1 MKFVKQITFL
11 ALGLCMALSLHA
23 QPKREFR
30 ASWLTT
36 VWAIDW
42 PNPHSKPD
50 AAGQL
55 KQQEYMLSLI
65 KLHEKANLN
74 AIFFQVRGFCDAM
87 YNSKYEPWSQY
98 LTGTRGGEPT
108 YDPLQLV
115 IDSAHARG
123 IEVHVWL
130 NPYRY
135 ASSDATYGKNH
146 EKDYY
151 NTHPDW
157 LVKCGDITI
166 LNPSL
171 PEVRQQICNV
181 VGDILEKYDIDG
193 VIFDDYFHQSGYQNS
208 YDDAQYNAY
217 LAEVGTDAMSRAD
230 WRRAQNNLM
239 VRMVND
245 TIKAVK
251 PWVKFGI
258 GPAGVAGKANTSA
271 PVYGVEPCPT
281 PASDWQYNQIYAD
294 PLAWYNEHTID
305 YMAPQIY
312 WTIDS
317 WSNYDVI
324 CKWWSD
330 MANHFGRHMYVSH
343 SLSAMVSDNVTLGS
357 GQFHPDEIA
366 AQTELNRLYDR
377 MDAPG
382 SCWYGFSTGM
392 TTRNFFDYIAANVNM
407 RPAVVPQM
415 SWYTTSECVYVNAI
429 RLEGNILKWDAPA
442 ENLRYA
448 IYQIPTA
455 MVGQPGA
462 AYSSQHLLG
471 TSYSTEFNVN
481 NKFAL
486 DATIPTTYAV
496 AVLDRFGNE
505 YPART
510 MDNTTWGKSP
520 KAEILFPANNATA
533 IIPCNVSWK
542 AVEGADS
549 YFFQLSKS
557 PDFATLDYE
566 YEVSDTTFYLGKVY
580 WMNNDGTFYWR
591 VRTRSINKEDSYSD
605 IHTFDGSYFRMQ
617 SPAVGDTC
625 DFESP
630 TFVCD
635 SVTYPSVEYTFEVA
649 TSLTFD
655 EDALVHV
662 GTSTSHRYTMPGTLM
677 ASRDYY
683 VRATATFN
691 GMQVQ
696 TTGVKFRTKAQFVPV
711 PVIIWPT
718 NGMNIAGEDVM
729 IVWRQ
734 QASSG
739 FQVEISGKTNFPPR
753 STTKIRLDDPEATS
767 TTTKLKAGKWYI
779 RMQAVAEGGYTE
791 SSEMLE
797 INMGVAGG
805 VNGLDGPTAVE
816 DVTISSSPTKIVENG
831 QVYILRNGKRY
842 NLLGNVID

>member
-1 MKFVKQITFL
+1 MNCFKQISIL
-11 ALGLCMALSLHA
+11 ALGLCMALTLHA

-181 VGDILEKYDIDG
+181 VGDILGKYDVDG

-217 LAEVGTDAMSRAD
+217 KAEAGDEAMSRAD
-230 WRRAQNNLM
+230 WRRAQNNQM

-281 PASDWQYNQIYAD
+281 PSSDWQYNQIYAD

-312 WTIDS
+312 WTISS
-317 WSNYDVI
+317 WANYDVI

-366 AQTELNRLYDR
+366 AQIELNRVYDR

-392 TTRNFFDYIAANVNM
+392 TTRNFFDYIASNVNM

-415 SWYTTSECVYVNAI
+415 SWYSTDECVYVNNI
-429 RLEGNILKWDAPA
+429 RLDGNILKWDAPKS
-442 ENLRYA
+442 NLRYA

-471 TSYSTEFNVN
+471 TSYTTEFNVD

-520 KAEILFPANNATA
+520 IAQIVYPANNTAT
-533 IIPCNVSWK
+533 IMPCNVSWK
-542 AVEGADS
+542 AVDGADS

-566 YEVSDTTFYLGKVY
+566 YEVADTFFYLGKIY
-580 WMNNDGTFYWR
+580 WLTQDGTYYWR
-591 VRTRSINKEDSYSD
+591 VRTRSINKEDSYTD
-605 IHTFDGSYFRMQ
+605 IHAFDGSYFRMQ
-617 SPAVGDTC
+617 SPAEGDTC
-625 DFESP
+625 DFVSP

-635 SVTYPSVEYTFEVA
+635 SIAYHTVEYTFEIA
-649 TSLTFD
+649 SNTKFD
-655 EDALVHV
+655 ANSIVHV
-662 GTSTSHRYTMPGTLM
+662 GVSSKPRYTMPIDLL

-683 VRATATFN
+683 VRVTASFN
-691 GMQVQ
+691 GMQVMCKE
-696 TTGVKFRTKAQFVPV
+696 VKFRTKPQFVPI
-711 PVIIWPT
+711 PVITSPA
-718 NGMNIAGEDVM
+718 NGTHFAGNDVT
-729 IVWRQ
+729 VTWKE

-739 FQVEISGKTNFPPR
+739 FQVEFSQKSNFPPR
-753 STTKIRLDDPEATS
+753 STTKVHVEDPTVF
-767 TTTKLKAGKWYI
+767 TCTKTGLKTGAWYI
-779 RMQAVAEGGYTE
+779 RVSAIAEGGLTE
-791 SSEMLE
+791 PSAVVTVY
-797 INMGVAGG
+797 MGSTTDLG
-805 VNGLDGPTAVE
+805 
-816 DVTISSSPTKIVENG
+816 DVSVDTNPIKVLENG
-831 QVYILRNGKRY
+831 QVYILRNGVRY
-842 NLLGNVID
+842 NLLGRTAQ

>member
-1 MKFVKQITFL
+1 MRIVKKIWFL
-11 ALGLCMALSLHA
+11 ALGLCMVLSLHA

-74 AIFFQVRGFCDAM
+74 AIFFQVRGFADAM
-87 YNSKYEPWSQY
+87 YKSKYEPWSQY

-135 ASSDATYGKNH
+135 ASSDATYGKDH
-146 EKDYY
+146 PLDYY

-181 VGDILEKYDIDG
+181 VGDILENYDVDG

-217 LAEVGTDAMSRAD
+217 KAEVGDDAMSRAD

-294 PLAWYNEHTID
+294 PLAWYNEKTID

-330 MANHFGRHMYVSH
+330 MACHFGRHMYVSH
-343 SLSAMVSDNVTLGS
+343 SLSAMVSDNVSLGS
-357 GQFHPDEIA
+357 GQFHADEIG
-366 AQTELNRLYDR
+366 AQTELNRVYDR

-392 TTRNFFDYIAANVNM
+392 TTRNFFDYIASNVNM

-415 SWYTTSECVYVNAI
+415 SWYSTNECVYVNNI
-429 RLEGNILKWDAPA
+429 RLDGNILKWDAPKS
-442 ENLRYA
+442 NLRYA

-462 AYSSQHLLG
+462 AYYSQYLLG
-471 TSYSTEFNVN
+471 TSYTTEFNVN

-549 YFFQLSKS
+549 YFVQLSKS
-557 PDFATLDYE
+557 PDFAMLDYE

-580 WMNNDGTFYWR
+580 WMNTDGVYYWR
-591 VRTRSINKEDSYSD
+591 VRTRSINKEDSYTD

-617 SPAVGDTC
+617 SPAAGDTC

-630 TFVCD
+630 IFVCD
-635 SVTYPSVEYTFEVA
+635 SVSYPTVEYTFEVA

-655 EDALVHV
+655 ESSLVHV
-662 GTSTSHRYTMPGTLM
+662 GTSTSHRYTMPAALM

-691 GMQVQ
+691 GMQVM

-711 PVIIWPT
+711 PEILSPT
-718 NGMNIAGEDVM
+718 NGAHIPGDQLTVTWKE
-729 IVWRQ
+729 

-739 FQVEISGKTNFPPR
+739 FQVEFSQKSNFPPR
-753 STTKIRLDDPEATS
+753 STTRVRVEDPAVFSCTQGGLEE
-767 TTTKLKAGKWYI
+767 GEWYI
-779 RMQAVAEGGYTE
+779 RVLAAAENGYTE
-791 SSEMLE
+791 PSQVVTVYMGSTADVDNLSLE
-797 INMGVAGG
+797 I
-805 VNGLDGPTAVE
+805 
-816 DVTISSSPTKIVENG
+816 SPVKIVENG
-831 QVYILRNGKRY
+831 RVLILRNGKRY
-842 NLLGNVID
+842 NLLGSTIQ

>member
-1 MKFVKQITFL
+1 MKFVKPISLL
-11 ALGLCMALSLHA
+11 ALGLCMVLSLHA

-87 YNSKYEPWSQY
+87 YDSEYEPWSQY

-108 YDPLQLV
+108 YDPLQLL

-123 IEVHVWL
+123 MEVHAWL

-135 ASSDATYGKNH
+135 ASSDATFGKNH

-151 NTHPDW
+151 LTHPEW
-157 LVKCGDITI
+157 LVDCGGITI

-171 PEVRQQICNV
+171 PEVREQICKV
-181 VGDILEKYDIDG
+181 VADIVENYDVDG
-193 VIFDDYFHQSGYQNS
+193 IIFDDYFHQSGYKDE
-208 YDDAQYNAY
+208 YDQAQY
-217 LAEVGTDAMSRAD
+217 DATGNGMSRAD

-245 TIKAVK
+245 TIKAIK

-281 PASDWQYNQIYAD
+281 PSSDWQYNQIYAD
-294 PLAWYNEHTID
+294 PLAWYNEKTID

-317 WSNYDVI
+317 WANYDVI
-324 CKWWSD
+324 AKWWSD
-330 MANHFGRHMYVSH
+330 MACHFNRHMYVSH
-343 SLSAMVSDNVTLGS
+343 SLSEMVSDNVSTSG
-357 GQFHPDEIA
+357 GQFHADEIA
-366 AQTELNRLYDR
+366 AQIQLNRMYDR

-392 TTRNFFDYIAANVNM
+392 TTRNFFNYIAENVNN

-415 SWYTTSECVYVNAI
+415 TWLTTNECIYVSNI
-429 RLEGNILKWDAPA
+429 REEGSQLKWDAPRG
-442 ENLRYA
+442 NLRYVV
-448 IYQIPTA
+448 YQIPTEELGLHGA
-455 MVGQPGA
+455 VGT
-462 AYSSQHLLG
+462 SRNLLG
-471 TSYSTEFNVN
+471 TTYTTSFELPSEEPAVPF
-481 NKFAL
+481 
-486 DATIPTTYAV
+486 TYAV

-510 MDNTTWGKSP
+510 ADNTTWGKSP
-520 KAEILFPANNATA
+520 KAEILYPADKADA
-533 IIPCNVSWK
+533 IMPCNVSWK
-542 AVEGADS
+542 TVKEADS

-557 PDFATLDYE
+557 ADFSEIDYE
-566 YEVSDTTFYLGKVY
+566 YEVTDTTFYLGKIY
-580 WMNNDGTFYWR
+580 WLTEDGTYYWR
-591 VRTRSINKEDSYSD
+591 VRTRSINKEDSFTD
-605 IHTFDGSYFRMQ
+605 IHSFNGSYFRMQ
-617 SPAVGDTC
+617 SPAEGDTC
-625 DFESP
+625 DFVTP

-635 SVTYPSVEYTFEVA
+635 KVNYADVKYTFELSTTA
-649 TSLTFD
+649 KFD
-655 EDALVHV
+655 EASMVHV
-662 GTSTSHRYTMPGTLM
+662 GTSSTNSYKLPFDLL

-683 VRATATFN
+683 VRATAQFN
-691 GMQVQ
+691 GMEVM
-696 TTGVKFRTKAQFVPV
+696 TVNTKFRTMPQYVPV
-711 PVIIWPT
+711 PVITWPT
-718 NGMNIAGEDVM
+718 NGLDIAGEDLK
-729 IVWRQ
+729 IVWKQ

-739 FQVEISGKTNFPPR
+739 FQVEISGKTTFPPR
-753 STTKIRLDDPEATS
+753 STTKIRIDETDLFS
-767 TTTKLKAGKWYI
+767 TTTTLEPGKWYI
-779 RMQAVAEGGYTE
+779 RVKAAAEGGYTE
-791 SSEMLE
+791 PSDVVE
-797 INMGVAGG
+797 INMGVEGG
-805 VNGLDGPTAVE
+805 VSGIEDGSAVE
-816 DVTISSSPTKIVENG
+816 NVQTAITPIKIIENG
-831 QVYILRNGKRY
+831 QVYILRNGVRY
-842 NLLGNVID
+842 NILGRTAQ

>member
-1 MKFVKQITFL
+1 MKFVKPISLL
-11 ALGLCMALSLHA
+11 ALGLCMVLSLHA

-87 YNSKYEPWSQY
+87 YDSEYEPWSQY

-108 YDPLQLV
+108 YDPLQLL

-123 IEVHVWL
+123 MEVHAWL

-135 ASSDATYGKNH
+135 ASSDATFGKNH

-151 NTHPDW
+151 LTHPEW
-157 LVKCGDITI
+157 LVDCGGITI

-171 PEVRQQICNV
+171 PEVREQICKV
-181 VGDILEKYDIDG
+181 VADIVENYDVDG
-193 VIFDDYFHQSGYQNS
+193 IIFDDYFHQSGYKDE
-208 YDDAQYNAY
+208 YDQAQY
-217 LAEVGTDAMSRAD
+217 DATGNGMSRAD

-245 TIKAVK
+245 TIKAIK

-281 PASDWQYNQIYAD
+281 PSSDWQYNQIYAD
-294 PLAWYNEHTID
+294 PLAWYNEKTID

-317 WSNYDVI
+317 WANYDVI
-324 CKWWSD
+324 AKWWSD
-330 MANHFGRHMYVSH
+330 MACHFNRHMYVSH
-343 SLSAMVSDNVTLGS
+343 SLSEMVSDNVSTSG
-357 GQFHPDEIA
+357 GQFHADEIA
-366 AQTELNRLYDR
+366 AQIQLNRMYDR

-392 TTRNFFDYIAANVNM
+392 TTRNFFNYIAENVNN

-415 SWYTTSECVYVNAI
+415 TWLATNECMYVSNI
-429 RLEGNILKWDAPA
+429 REEGNQLKWDAPRG
-442 ENLRYA
+442 NLRYVV
-448 IYQIPTA
+448 YRIPTEELGLHGA
-455 MVGQPGA
+455 VGT
-462 AYSSQHLLG
+462 SRNLLG
-471 TSYSTEFNVN
+471 TTYTTSFELPSEEPAVPF
-481 NKFAL
+481 
-486 DATIPTTYAV
+486 TYAV

-510 MDNTTWGKSP
+510 ADNTTWGKSP
-520 KAEILFPANNATA
+520 KAEILYPADKADA
-533 IIPCNVSWK
+533 IMPCNVSWK
-542 AVEGADS
+542 TVKEADS

-557 PDFATLDYE
+557 ADFSEIDYE
-566 YEVSDTTFYLGKVY
+566 YEVTDTTFYLGKIY
-580 WMNNDGTFYWR
+580 WLTEDGTYYWR
-591 VRTRSINKEDSYSD
+591 VRTRSINKEDSFTD
-605 IHTFDGSYFRMQ
+605 IHSFNGSYFRMQ
-617 SPAVGDTC
+617 SPAEGDTC
-625 DFESP
+625 DFVTP

-635 SVTYPSVEYTFEVA
+635 KVNYADVKYTFELSTTA
-649 TSLTFD
+649 KFD
-655 EDALVHV
+655 EASMVHV
-662 GTSTSHRYTMPGTLM
+662 GTSSTNSYKLPFDLL

-683 VRATATFN
+683 VRATAQFN
-691 GMQVQ
+691 GMEVM
-696 TTGVKFRTKAQFVPV
+696 TVNTKFRTKAQYVPV
-711 PVIIWPT
+711 PVITWPT
-718 NGMNIAGEDVM
+718 NGLDIAGEDLK
-729 IVWRQ
+729 IVWKQ

-739 FQVEISGKTNFPPR
+739 FQVEISGKTTFPPR
-753 STTKIRLDDPEATS
+753 STTKIRIDETDVFS
-767 TTTKLKAGKWYI
+767 TTTTLEPGKWYI
-779 RMQAVAEGGYTE
+779 RVAAVAEGGYTE
-791 SSEMLE
+791 PSEVVE
-797 INMGVAGG
+797 INMGVEGG
-805 VNGLDGPTAVE
+805 VSGIEDGSAVE
-816 DVTISSSPTKIVENG
+816 NVQTAITPIKIIENG
-831 QVYILRNGKRY
+831 QVYILRNGVRY
-842 NLLGNVID
+842 NILGRTAQ

>member
-1 MKFVKQITFL
+1 MKVVKQISLL
-11 ALGLCMALSLHA
+11 ALGLCMALTLHA

-123 IEVHVWL
+123 MEVHAWL

-135 ASSDATYGKNH
+135 ASSDATFGKDH

-151 NTHPDW
+151 LTHPDW
-157 LVKCGDITI
+157 LVNCGGITI

-171 PEVRQQICNV
+171 PEVREQICKV
-181 VGDILEKYDIDG
+181 VADIVENYDVDG
-193 VIFDDYFHQSGYQNS
+193 IIFDDYFHQSGYQDS
-208 YDDAQYNAY
+208 YDQEQYDATAN
-217 LAEVGTDAMSRAD
+217 GMSRAD

-245 TIKAVK
+245 TIKAIK

-281 PASDWQYNQIYAD
+281 PSSDWQYNQIYAD
-294 PLAWYNEHTID
+294 PLAWYNEKTID

-312 WTIDS
+312 WTISS
-317 WSNYDVI
+317 WANYDVI

-366 AQTELNRLYDR
+366 AQIELNRVYDR

-392 TTRNFFDYIAANVNM
+392 TTRNFFDYIASNVNM

-415 SWYTTSECVYVNAI
+415 SWYSTDECVYVNNI
-429 RLEGNILKWDAPA
+429 RLDGNILKWDAPKS
-442 ENLRYA
+442 NLRYA

-471 TSYSTEFNVN
+471 TSYTTEFNVD

-520 KAEILFPANNATA
+520 IAQIVYPANNTAT
-533 IIPCNVSWK
+533 IMPCNVSWK
-542 AVEGADS
+542 AVDGADS

-566 YEVSDTTFYLGKVY
+566 YEVADTFFYLGKIY
-580 WMNNDGTFYWR
+580 WLTQDGTYYWR
-591 VRTRSINKEDSYSD
+591 VRTRSINKEDSFTD
-605 IHTFDGSYFRMQ
+605 IHAFDGSYFRMQ
-617 SPAVGDTC
+617 SPAEGDTC
-625 DFESP
+625 DFHSP

-635 SVTYPSVEYTFEVA
+635 SIAYHTVEYTFEIA
-649 TSLTFD
+649 SNTKFD
-655 EDALVHV
+655 ANSIVHV
-662 GTSTSHRYTMPGTLM
+662 GVSSTPRYTMPIDLL

-683 VRATATFN
+683 VRVTASFN
-691 GMQVQ
+691 GMQVMCKE
-696 TTGVKFRTKAQFVPV
+696 VKFRTKPQFVPI
-711 PVIIWPT
+711 PVITSPA
-718 NGMNIAGEDVM
+718 NGTHFAGNDVT
-729 IVWRQ
+729 VTWKE

-739 FQVEISGKTNFPPR
+739 FQVEFSQKSNFPPR
-753 STTKIRLDDPEATS
+753 STTKVHVEDPTVF
-767 TTTKLKAGKWYI
+767 TCTKTGLKTGAWYI
-779 RMQAVAEGGYTE
+779 RVSAIAEGGLTE
-791 SSEMLE
+791 PSAMVTVY
-797 INMGVAGG
+797 MGSTTDLGNVS
-805 VNGLDGPTAVE
+805 VDTTPIKVL
-816 DVTISSSPTKIVENG
+816 ENG
-831 QVYILRNGKRY
+831 QVIIQRNGKRY
-842 NLLGNVID
+842 NLLGNAIE

>member
-1 MKFVKQITFL
+1 MKLVNKISLL
-11 ALGLCMALSLHA
+11 ALGLCMAFTLHA

-42 PNPHSKPD
+42 PNPHSQAD

-55 KQQEYMLSLI
+55 KQQNHMISLL

-74 AIFFQVRGFCDAM
+74 AVFFQVRGFCDAM
-87 YNSKYEPWSQY
+87 YKSQYEPWSQY

-123 IEVHVWL
+123 MEVHAWL

-146 EKDYY
+146 PKDYY
-151 NTHPDW
+151 NTHPEW

-171 PEVRQQICNV
+171 PEVREQICKV
-181 VGDILEKYDIDG
+181 VVDIVKNYDVDG
-193 VIFDDYFHQSGYQNS
+193 IIFDDYFHQSGYQNS

-217 LAEVGTDAMSRAD
+217 KDTAANAMSRAD

-239 VRMVND
+239 VRMVNEA
-245 TIKAVK
+245 IKATK

-281 PASDWQYNQIYAD
+281 PSSDWQYNQIYAD
-294 PLAWYNEHTID
+294 PLAWYNEKTID

-312 WTIDS
+312 WTISS
-317 WSNYDVI
+317 WANYDVI

-330 MANHFGRHMYVSH
+330 MACHFNRHMYVSH
-343 SLSAMVSDNVTLGS
+343 SLSAMVSDNVTLSS
-357 GQFHPDEIA
+357 GQFHKDEIG
-366 AQTELNRLYDR
+366 AQIELNRLYDR

-392 TTRNFFDYIAANVNM
+392 STKDYFNYMESDVNTNA
-407 RPAVVPQM
+407 AVVPQM
-415 SWYTTSECVYVNAI
+415 SWLSTNECLYVNNI
-429 RLEGNILKWDAPA
+429 TKSGNKLTWKAPKS
-442 ENLRYA
+442 NLRYA
-448 IYQIPTA
+448 VYQIPTSEI
-455 MVGQPGA
+455 GKPGV
-462 AYSSQHLLG
+462 AYSSQYLLG
-471 TSYSTEFNVN
+471 TTYTNEFNVA

-486 DATIPTTYAV
+486 DASIPSVYAV
-496 AVLDRFGNE
+496 AVLDRYGNE
-505 YPART
+505 HPART

-520 KAEILFPANNATA
+520 VAEITYPLNNTPALM
-533 IIPCNVSWK
+533 PCNVTWN
-542 AVEGADS
+542 AVPGADS

-557 PDFATLDYE
+557 ADFSEIDYE
-566 YEVSDTTFYLGKVY
+566 YEVSEPTFYLGKIY
-580 WMNNDGTFYWR
+580 WLKSDGTYYWR
-591 VRTRSINKEDSYSD
+591 IRTRSINKEDSFTD
-605 IHTFDGSYFRMQ
+605 IHSFEGSYFRMQ
-617 SPAVGDTC
+617 SPAEGDTC
-625 DFESP
+625 ELTP

-635 SVTYPSVEYTFEVA
+635 SVLYANVEYTFEVA
-649 TSLTFD
+649 NKNTFAEENIVYRGISNSCCHTMTDSLI
-655 EDALVHV
+655 
-662 GTSTSHRYTMPGTLM
+662 

-683 VRATATFN
+683 VR
-691 GMQVQ
+691 VQ
-696 TTGVKFRTKAQFVPV
+696 ARFDAAVVTSTTVKFRSAPLEVPI
-711 PVIIWPT
+711 PVIITPA
-718 NGMNIAGEDVM
+718 NEEKIAGSD
-729 IVWRQ
+729 IVVTWKP

-739 FQVEISGKTNFPPR
+739 FQVEMSEKEDFPGGR
-753 STTKIRLDDPEATS
+753 WVKKYRLDDPNTYTYTIKNVS
-767 TTTKLKAGKWYI
+767 AGTWYI
-779 RMQAVAEGGYTE
+779 QVRAAAEGGYTE
-791 SSEMLE
+791 PSNVVKVYVGE
-797 INMGVAGG
+797 
-805 VNGLDGPTAVE
+805 DTAV
-816 DVTISSSPTKIVENG
+816 DNIQNPSTPIKVVENG

-842 NLLGNVID
+842 NLLGNHVQ

>member
-1 MKFVKQITFL
+1 MKFVKQISLL
-11 ALGLCMALSLHA
+11 ALGLCLALTLHA

-42 PNPHSKPD
+42 PNPHSSPD

-123 IEVHVWL
+123 MEVHAWL

-135 ASSDATYGKNH
+135 ASSDATFGKDH

-151 NTHPDW
+151 LTHPDW
-157 LVKCGDITI
+157 LVNCGGITI

-171 PEVRQQICNV
+171 PEVREQICKV
-181 VGDILEKYDIDG
+181 VADIVENYDVDG
-193 VIFDDYFHQSGYQNS
+193 IIFDDYFHQSGYQDS
-208 YDDAQYNAY
+208 YDQEQYDATAN
-217 LAEVGTDAMSRAD
+217 GMSRAD

-245 TIKAVK
+245 TIKAIK

-281 PASDWQYNQIYAD
+281 PSSDWQYNQIYAD
-294 PLAWYNEHTID
+294 PLAWYNEKTID

-317 WSNYDVI
+317 WANYDVI

-330 MANHFGRHMYVSH
+330 MACHFNRHMYVSH
-343 SLSAMVSDNVTLGS
+343 TLSSMVSDNQITS
-357 GQFHPDEIA
+357 GKHGKQEIGDQIA
-366 AQTELNRLYDR
+366 LNRLYDR

-382 SCWYGFSTGM
+382 SCWYSFSTGM
-392 TTRNFFDYIAANVNM
+392 TTKDFFNYIGEDVNA
-407 RPAVVPQM
+407 RPAVIPQM
-415 SWYTTSECVYVNAI
+415 TWMATNDCYYVSNI
-429 RLEGNILKWDAPA
+429 RVEGNLLKWEAPK
-442 ENLRYA
+442 ENLRFVV
-448 IYQIPTA
+448 YQIPTSE
-455 MVGQPGA
+455 VGQHGA
-462 AYSSQHLLG
+462 VATSRNVLG
-471 TSYSTEFNVN
+471 TTYTNSFSLN
-481 NKFAL
+481 NKFVS
-486 DATIPTTYAV
+486 DGTMPTTYAV

-505 YPART
+505 HPART
-510 MDNTTWGKSP
+510 MDNTQWGKSP
-520 KAEILFPANNATA
+520 KAEIVYPANNAATVM
-533 IIPCNVSWK
+533 PCNVSWK

-557 PDFATLDYE
+557 ADFSTFDYE

-580 WMNNDGTFYWR
+580 WLNQDGTYYWR
-591 VRTRSINKEDSYSD
+591 VRTRSINKEDSFTD
-605 IHTFDGSYFRMQ
+605 IHAFDGSYFRMQ
-617 SPAVGDTC
+617 SPAEGDTC
-625 DFESP
+625 DFHSP

-635 SVTYPSVEYTFEVA
+635 SISFHTVEYTFEIASNTKFDANSIVHVA
-649 TSLTFD
+649 TS
-655 EDALVHV
+655 
-662 GTSTSHRYTMPGTLM
+662 STHRYTLPFDLL

-683 VRATATFN
+683 VRVIASFN
-691 GMQVQ
+691 GMQVMCKE
-696 TTGVKFRTKAQFVPV
+696 VKFRTMAQFVPV
-711 PVIIWPT
+711 PIITSPA
-718 NGMNIAGEDVM
+718 NGTHFAGNDVT
-729 IVWRQ
+729 VTWQ
-734 QASSG
+734 EQASSG
-739 FQVEISGKTNFPPR
+739 FQVDFSQKSNFPPR
-753 STTKIRLDDPEATS
+753 STTKVRVDNPTVF
-767 TTTKLKAGKWYI
+767 TCTKTGLSKGTWYI
-779 RMQAVAEGGYTE
+779 RVSAVAEGGLTE
-791 SSEMLE
+791 PSAVVTVY
-797 INMGVAGG
+797 MGSTTDLG
-805 VNGLDGPTAVE
+805 
-816 DVTISSSPTKIVENG
+816 DVSVDTNPIKVLENG
-831 QVYILRNGKRY
+831 QVYILRNGVRY
-842 NLLGNVID
+842 NLLGRTAQ

>member
-1 MKFVKQITFL
+1 MKFVKQISLL

-123 IEVHVWL
+123 MEVHAWL

-135 ASSDATYGKNH
+135 ASSDATFGKNH

-151 NTHPDW
+151 LTHPEW
-157 LVKCGDITI
+157 LVDCGGITI

-171 PEVRQQICNV
+171 PEVREQICKV
-181 VGDILEKYDIDG
+181 VADIVENYDIDG
-193 VIFDDYFHQSGYQNS
+193 IIFDDYFHQSGYKDS
-208 YDDAQYNAY
+208 YDQEQYDATGN
-217 LAEVGTDAMSRAD
+217 GMTRAD

-324 CKWWSD
+324 AKWWSD
-330 MANHFGRHMYVSH
+330 MACHFNRHMYVSH
-343 SLSAMVSDNVTLGS
+343 TLQNMVSDNQVTS
-357 GQFHPDEIA
+357 GKHGKQEIGDQIA
-366 AQTELNRLYDR
+366 LNRLYDR

-382 SCWYGFSTGM
+382 SCWYSFSTGM
-392 TTRNFFDYIAANVNM
+392 TTKDYFDYIGSEVNG

-415 SWYTTSECVYVNAI
+415 TWMATNECLYVSNI
-429 RLEGNILKWDAPA
+429 RVDGNQLVWDAPRA
-442 ENLRYA
+442 NLRYVV
-448 IYQIPTA
+448 YQIPTEEIGQHGA
-455 MVGQPGA
+455 VGT
-462 AYSSQHLLG
+462 SRNLLG
-471 TSYSTEFNVN
+471 TTYTNSFSLN
-481 NKFAL
+481 NKFVSE
-486 DATIPTTYAV
+486 ATIPTQYAV

-505 YPART
+505 HPART
-510 MDNTTWGKSP
+510 MDNTSWGKSP
-520 KAEILFPANNATA
+520 KAEIVYPANNAATVM
-533 IIPCNVSWK
+533 PCNVSWK

-557 PDFATLDYE
+557 ADFATLDYE
-566 YEVSDTTFYLGKVY
+566 YEVTAPYFYLGKIY
-580 WMNNDGTFYWR
+580 WLTQDGTYYWR
-591 VRTRSINKEDSYSD
+591 VCTRSINKEDSFTD
-605 IHTFDGSYFRMQ
+605 IHAFKGSYFRMQ
-617 SPAVGDTC
+617 SPAEGDTC
-625 DFESP
+625 DFHSP

-635 SVTYPSVEYTFEVA
+635 SISYHTVEYTFEIA
-649 TSLTFD
+649 SNTKFD
-655 EDALVHV
+655 ANSIVHV
-662 GTSTSHRYTMPGTLM
+662 GVSSTPRYTLPVDLL

-683 VRATATFN
+683 VRVTASFN
-691 GMQVQ
+691 DMEVMCKE
-696 TTGVKFRTKAQFVPV
+696 VKFRTMAQFVPV
-711 PVIIWPT
+711 PIITSPADDT
-718 NGMNIAGEDVM
+718 HFAGNDVT
-729 IVWRQ
+729 VTWKE

-739 FQVEISGKTNFPPR
+739 FQVEFSQKSNFPNR
-753 STTKIRLDDPEATS
+753 
-767 TTTKLKAGKWYI
+767 TTTKVRVDDPNVFTCTKTGLKTGTWYI
-779 RMQAVAEGGYTE
+779 RVSAVAEGGLTDP
-791 SSEMLE
+791 SEMVTVH
-797 INMGVAGG
+797 MGSTVD
-805 VNGLDGPTAVE
+805 VDNVLVETAPIKV
-816 DVTISSSPTKIVENG
+816 VENG
-831 QVYILRNGKRY
+831 HVLILRDGKRY
-842 NLLGNVID
+842 DLLGNAID

>member
-1 MKFVKQITFL
+1 MKFVKQISFL

-42 PNPHSKPD
+42 PNPHSQAS
-50 AAGQL
+50 AAGQ
-55 KQQEYMLSLI
+55 QQQQNYMISLI

-87 YNSKYEPWSQY
+87 YKSKYEPWSQY

-123 IEVHVWL
+123 IEVHAWL

-146 EKDYY
+146 PKDYY
-151 NTHPDW
+151 NTNPEW

-171 PEVRQQICNV
+171 PEVREQICKV
-181 VGDILEKYDIDG
+181 VVDIVKNYDVDG
-193 VIFDDYFHQSGYQNS
+193 IIFDDYFHQSGYLDS

-217 LAEVGTDAMSRAD
+217 KDTAANVMTRAD

-245 TIKAVK
+245 AIKATK

-281 PASDWQYNQIYAD
+281 PSSDWQYNQIYAD
-294 PLAWYNEHTID
+294 PLAWYNEKTID
-305 YMAPQIY
+305 YMSPQIY
-312 WTIDS
+312 WTINS
-317 WSNYDVI
+317 WANYDVI
-324 CKWWSD
+324 AKWWSD
-330 MANHFGRHMYVSH
+330 MACHFNRHMYVSH
-343 SLSAMVSDNVTLGS
+343 TLQNMVSDNNVTS
-357 GQFHPDEIA
+357 GKHDKQENG
-366 AQTELNRLYDR
+366 AQIELNRLYDR
-377 MDAPG
+377 QDAPG
-382 SCWYGFSTGM
+382 SCWYSFSTGM
-392 TTRNFFDYIAANVNM
+392 STKDYFNYIESDINTNA
-407 RPAVVPQM
+407 AVVPQM
-415 SWYTTSECVYVNAI
+415 SWYSTNECIYVS
-429 RLEGNILKWDAPA
+429 NITKSGDKLTWKAPKS
-442 ENLRYA
+442 NLRYVV
-448 IYQIPTA
+448 YQIPKSE
-455 MVGQPGA
+455 VGKPGVA
-462 AYSSQHLLG
+462 HSSKYLLG
-471 TSYSTEFNVN
+471 TTYTNEFNVN

-486 DATIPTTYAV
+486 DASIPSVYAV

-520 KAEILFPANNATA
+520 VANIVYPVNNSTA
-533 IIPCNVSWK
+533 LMPCNVTWN
-542 AVEGADS
+542 AVKEADS

-557 PDFATLDYE
+557 SDFSEIDYE
-566 YEVSDTTFYLGKVY
+566 YEVADTTFYLGKIY
-580 WMNNDGTFYWR
+580 WLKSDGTYYWR
-591 VRTRSINKEDSYSD
+591 VRTRSINKEDSFTK
-605 IHTFDGSYFRMQ
+605 IHTFEGSYFRMQ
-617 SPAVGDTC
+617 SPAEGDTC
-625 DFESP
+625 DFATP

-635 SVTYPSVEYTFEVA
+635 SVNYSNVLYTFELA
-649 TSLTFD
+649 SNAKFD
-655 EDALVHV
+655 EASLVHV
-662 GTSTSHRYTMPGTLM
+662 GTSSKPRYTLPFDLL

-683 VRATATFN
+683 VRATALFN
-691 GMQVQ
+691 GVTVM
-696 TTGVKFRTKAQFVPV
+696 TTEVKFRTKAQFVPI
-711 PVIIWPT
+711 PEITWPI
-718 NGMNIAGEDVM
+718 NGLDIQGKDLKIA
-729 IVWRQ
+729 WKQ

-739 FQVEISGKTNFPPR
+739 FQVELSTRTSFAPR
-753 STTKIRLDDPEATS
+753 YTTKIRIDDPTVFS
-767 TTTKLKAGKWYI
+767 TTTTLDPGKWYI

-791 SSEMLE
+791 SSNVVE
-797 INMGVAGG
+797 INMGVDGG
-805 VNGLDGPTAVE
+805 VNGLEDTSDVE
-816 DVTISSSPTKIVENG
+816 DVNVSSTPTKFVENG
-831 QVYILRNGKRY
+831 HVYILRNGKRY
-842 NLLGNVID
+842 NLLGTYAQ

>member
-1 MKFVKQITFL
+1 MKFVKPISLL
-11 ALGLCMALSLHA
+11 ALGLCMVLSLHA

-87 YNSKYEPWSQY
+87 YDSEYEPWSQY

-108 YDPLQLV
+108 YDPLQLL

-123 IEVHVWL
+123 MEVHAWL

-135 ASSDATYGKNH
+135 ASSDATFGKNH

-151 NTHPDW
+151 LTHPEW
-157 LVKCGDITI
+157 LVDCGGITI

-171 PEVRQQICNV
+171 PEVREQICKV
-181 VGDILEKYDIDG
+181 VADIVENYDVDG
-193 VIFDDYFHQSGYQNS
+193 IIFDDYFHQSGYKDE
-208 YDDAQYNAY
+208 YDQAQY
-217 LAEVGTDAMSRAD
+217 DATGNGMSRAD

-245 TIKAVK
+245 TIKAIK

-281 PASDWQYNQIYAD
+281 PSSDWQYNQIYAD
-294 PLAWYNEHTID
+294 PLAWYNEKTID

-317 WSNYDVI
+317 WANYDVI
-324 CKWWSD
+324 AKWWSD
-330 MANHFGRHMYVSH
+330 MACHFNRHMYVSH
-343 SLSAMVSDNVTLGS
+343 SLSEMVSDNVSTSG
-357 GQFHPDEIA
+357 GQFHADEIA
-366 AQTELNRLYDR
+366 AQIQLNRMYDR

-392 TTRNFFDYIAANVNM
+392 TTRNFFNYIAENVNN

-415 SWYTTSECVYVNAI
+415 TWLATNECIYVSNI
-429 RLEGNILKWDAPA
+429 REEGNLLKWDAPRG
-442 ENLRYA
+442 NLRYVV
-448 IYQIPTA
+448 YQIPTEELGLHGA
-455 MVGQPGA
+455 VGT
-462 AYSSQHLLG
+462 SRNLLG
-471 TSYSTEFNVN
+471 TTYTTSFELPSEEPAVPF
-481 NKFAL
+481 
-486 DATIPTTYAV
+486 TYAV

-510 MDNTTWGKSP
+510 ADNTTWGKSP
-520 KAEILFPANNATA
+520 KAEILYPADKADA
-533 IIPCNVSWK
+533 IMPCNVSWK
-542 AVEGADS
+542 TVKEADS

-557 PDFATLDYE
+557 ADFSEIDYE
-566 YEVSDTTFYLGKVY
+566 YEVTDTTFYLGKIY
-580 WMNNDGTFYWR
+580 WLTEDGTYYWR
-591 VRTRSINKEDSYSD
+591 VRTRSINKEDSFTD
-605 IHTFDGSYFRMQ
+605 IHSFNGSYFRMQ
-617 SPAVGDTC
+617 SPAEGDTC
-625 DFESP
+625 DFVTP

-635 SVTYPSVEYTFEVA
+635 KVNYSEVKYTFELSTTA
-649 TSLTFD
+649 KFD
-655 EDALVHV
+655 EASMVHV
-662 GTSTSHRYTMPGTLM
+662 GTSSTNSYKLPFDLL

-683 VRATATFN
+683 VRATAQFN
-691 GMQVQ
+691 GMEVM
-696 TTGVKFRTKAQFVPV
+696 TVNTKFRTMPQYVPV
-711 PVIIWPT
+711 PVITWPT
-718 NGMNIAGEDVM
+718 NGLDIAGEDLK
-729 IVWRQ
+729 IVWKQ

-739 FQVEISGKTNFPPR
+739 FQVEISGKTTFPPR
-753 STTKIRLDDPEATS
+753 STTKIRIDETDLFS
-767 TTTKLKAGKWYI
+767 TTTTLEPGKWYI
-779 RMQAVAEGGYTE
+779 RVKAAAEGGYTE
-791 SSEMLE
+791 PSDVVE
-797 INMGVAGG
+797 INMGVEGG
-805 VNGLDGPTAVE
+805 VSGIEDGSAVE
-816 DVTISSSPTKIVENG
+816 NVQTAITPIKIIENG
-831 QVYILRNGKRY
+831 QVYILRNGVRY
-842 NLLGNVID
+842 NILGRTAQ

>member
-1 MKFVKQITFL
+1 MKFVKQISFL

-42 PNPHSKPD
+42 TNPHSQAS
-50 AAGQL
+50 AAGQ
-55 KQQEYMLSLI
+55 QQQQKYMISLI

-87 YNSKYEPWSQY
+87 YKSKYEPWSQY

-123 IEVHVWL
+123 IEVHAWL

-146 EKDYY
+146 PKDYY
-151 NTHPDW
+151 NTNPEW

-171 PEVRQQICNV
+171 PEVREQICKV
-181 VGDILEKYDIDG
+181 VVDIVKNYDVDG
-193 VIFDDYFHQSGYQNS
+193 IIFDDYFHQSGYLDS

-217 LAEVGTDAMSRAD
+217 KDTAANVMTRAD

-245 TIKAVK
+245 AIKATK

-281 PASDWQYNQIYAD
+281 PSSDWQYNQIYAD
-294 PLAWYNEHTID
+294 PLAWYNEKTID
-305 YMAPQIY
+305 YMSPQIY
-312 WTIDS
+312 WTINS
-317 WSNYDVI
+317 WANYDVI
-324 CKWWSD
+324 AKWWSD
-330 MANHFGRHMYVSH
+330 MACHFNRHMYVSH
-343 SLSAMVSDNVTLGS
+343 TLQNMVSDNNVTS
-357 GQFHPDEIA
+357 GKHDKQEIG
-366 AQTELNRLYDR
+366 AQIELNRLYDR
-377 MDAPG
+377 QDAPG
-382 SCWYGFSTGM
+382 SCWYSFSTGM
-392 TTRNFFDYIAANVNM
+392 STKDYFNYIESDINTNA
-407 RPAVVPQM
+407 AVVPQM
-415 SWYTTSECVYVNAI
+415 SWYSTNECIYVS
-429 RLEGNILKWDAPA
+429 NITKSGDKLTWKAPKS
-442 ENLRYA
+442 NLRYVV
-448 IYQIPTA
+448 YQIPKSE
-455 MVGQPGA
+455 VGKPGVA
-462 AYSSQHLLG
+462 HSSKYLLG
-471 TSYSTEFNVN
+471 TTYTNEFNVN

-486 DATIPTTYAV
+486 DASIPSVYAV

-520 KAEILFPANNATA
+520 VANIVYPVNNSTA
-533 IIPCNVSWK
+533 LMPCNVTWN
-542 AVEGADS
+542 AVKEADS

-557 PDFATLDYE
+557 SDFSEIDYE
-566 YEVSDTTFYLGKVY
+566 YEVADTTFYLGKIY
-580 WMNNDGTFYWR
+580 WLKSDGTYYWR
-591 VRTRSINKEDSYSD
+591 VRTRSINKEDSFTK
-605 IHTFDGSYFRMQ
+605 IHTFEGSYFRMQ
-617 SPAVGDTC
+617 SPAEGDTC
-625 DFESP
+625 DFATP

-635 SVTYPSVEYTFEVA
+635 SVNYSNVLYTFELA
-649 TSLTFD
+649 SNAKFD
-655 EDALVHV
+655 EASLVHV
-662 GTSTSHRYTMPGTLM
+662 GTSSKPRYTLPFDLL

-683 VRATATFN
+683 VRATALFN
-691 GMQVQ
+691 GVTVM
-696 TTGVKFRTKAQFVPV
+696 TTEVKFRTKAQFVPI
-711 PVIIWPT
+711 PEITWPI
-718 NGMNIAGEDVM
+718 NGLDIQGKDLKIA
-729 IVWRQ
+729 WKQ

-739 FQVEISGKTNFPPR
+739 FQVELSTRTSFAPR
-753 STTKIRLDDPEATS
+753 YTTKIRIDDPTVFS
-767 TTTKLKAGKWYI
+767 TTTTLDPGKWYI

-791 SSEMLE
+791 SSNVVE
-797 INMGVAGG
+797 INMGVDGG
-805 VNGLDGPTAVE
+805 VNGLEDTSDVE
-816 DVTISSSPTKIVENG
+816 DVNVSSTPTKFVENG
-831 QVYILRNGKRY
+831 HVYILRNGKRY
-842 NLLGNVID
+842 NLLGTYAQ

>member
-1 MKFVKQITFL
+1 MKFVKQISLL

-123 IEVHVWL
+123 MEVHAWL

-135 ASSDATYGKNH
+135 ASSDATFGKNH

-151 NTHPDW
+151 LTHPEW
-157 LVKCGDITI
+157 LVDCGGITI

-171 PEVRQQICNV
+171 PEVREQICKV
-181 VGDILEKYDIDG
+181 VADIVENYDIDG
-193 VIFDDYFHQSGYQNS
+193 IIFDDYFHQSGYKDS
-208 YDDAQYNAY
+208 YDQEQYDATGN
-217 LAEVGTDAMSRAD
+217 GMSRAD

-245 TIKAVK
+245 TIKAIK

-281 PASDWQYNQIYAD
+281 PSSDWQYNQIYAD

-317 WSNYDVI
+317 WANYDVI
-324 CKWWSD
+324 AKWWSD
-330 MANHFGRHMYVSH
+330 MACHFNRHMYVSH
-343 SLSAMVSDNVTLGS
+343 TLQNMVSDNQITS
-357 GQFHPDEIA
+357 GKHGKQEIGDQIA
-366 AQTELNRLYDR
+366 LNRLYDR

-382 SCWYGFSTGM
+382 SCWYSFSTGM
-392 TTRNFFDYIAANVNM
+392 STKDFFNYIGEDVNG

-415 SWYTTSECVYVNAI
+415 TWMATNECLYVNNI
-429 RLEGNILKWDAPA
+429 RVDGNQLVWNAPQ
-442 ENLRYA
+442 ENLRYVV
-448 IYQIPTA
+448 YQIPTSE
-455 MVGQPGA
+455 VGQHGA
-462 AYSSQHLLG
+462 VGTSRNLLG
-471 TSYSTEFNVN
+471 TTYTTSFKLD
-481 NKFAL
+481 NKFVT
-486 DATIPTTYAV
+486 DVTIPTTYAV

-505 YPART
+505 HPART
-510 MDNTTWGKSP
+510 MDNASWGKSP
-520 KAEILFPANNATA
+520 KAEVVYPANNAATVM
-533 IIPCNVSWK
+533 PCNVSWK

-557 PDFATLDYE
+557 ADFATLDYE
-566 YEVSDTTFYLGKVY
+566 YEVTAPYFYLGKIY
-580 WMNNDGTFYWR
+580 WLTQDGTYYWR
-591 VRTRSINKEDSYSD
+591 VRTRSINKEDSFTDVYA
-605 IHTFDGSYFRMQ
+605 FNGSYFRMQ
-617 SPAVGDTC
+617 SPIEGDTC
-625 DFESP
+625 DFHSP

-635 SVTYPSVEYTFEVA
+635 SISYHTVEYTFEIA
-649 TSLTFD
+649 TNTKFD
-655 EDALVHV
+655 ANSIVHIGV
-662 GTSTSHRYTMPGTLM
+662 SSTPRYTLPVDLL

-683 VRATATFN
+683 VRVTASFN
-691 GMQVQ
+691 DMEVMCKE
-696 TTGVKFRTKAQFVPV
+696 VKFRTMAQFVPV
-711 PVIIWPT
+711 PIITSPADGT
-718 NGMNIAGEDVM
+718 HFAGNDVT
-729 IVWRQ
+729 VTWKE

-739 FQVEISGKTNFPPR
+739 FQVEFSQKSNFPNR
-753 STTKIRLDDPEATS
+753 
-767 TTTKLKAGKWYI
+767 TTTKVRVDDPNVFTCTKTGLKTGTWYI
-779 RMQAVAEGGYTE
+779 RVSAVAEGGLTDP
-791 SSEMLE
+791 SEMVTVH
-797 INMGVAGG
+797 MGSTVD
-805 VNGLDGPTAVE
+805 VDNVLVETAPIKV
-816 DVTISSSPTKIVENG
+816 VENG
-831 QVYILRNGKRY
+831 HVLILRNGKRY
-842 NLLGNVID
+842 DLLGNTID

>member
-1 MKFVKQITFL
+1 MKVVKQISLL
-11 ALGLCMALSLHA
+11 ALGLCMALTLHA

-181 VGDILEKYDIDG
+181 VGDILGKYDVDG

-217 LAEVGTDAMSRAD
+217 KAEAGDEAMSRAD
-230 WRRAQNNLM
+230 WRRAQNNQM

-281 PASDWQYNQIYAD
+281 PSSDWQYNQIYAD

-312 WTIDS
+312 WTISS
-317 WSNYDVI
+317 WANYDVI

-366 AQTELNRLYDR
+366 AQIELNRIYDR

-392 TTRNFFDYIAANVNM
+392 TTRNFFDYIASNVNM

-415 SWYTTSECVYVNAI
+415 SWYSTDECVYVNNI
-429 RLEGNILKWDAPA
+429 RLDGNILKWDAPKS
-442 ENLRYA
+442 NLRYA

-462 AYSSQHLLG
+462 AYSSQYLLG
-471 TSYSTEFNVN
+471 TSYTTEFNVN

-520 KAEILFPANNATA
+520 IAQIVYPANNTAT
-533 IIPCNVSWK
+533 IMPCNVSWK
-542 AVEGADS
+542 AVDGADS

-566 YEVSDTTFYLGKVY
+566 YEVADTFFYLGKIY
-580 WMNNDGTFYWR
+580 WLTQDGTYYWR
-591 VRTRSINKEDSYSD
+591 VRTRSINKEDSYTD
-605 IHTFDGSYFRMQ
+605 IHAFDGSYFRMQ
-617 SPAVGDTC
+617 SPAEGDTC
-625 DFESP
+625 DFVSP

-635 SVTYPSVEYTFEVA
+635 SIAYHTVEYTFEIA
-649 TSLTFD
+649 SNTKFD
-655 EDALVHV
+655 ANSIVHV
-662 GTSTSHRYTMPGTLM
+662 GVSSKPRYTMPIDLL

-683 VRATATFN
+683 VRVTASFN
-691 GMQVQ
+691 GMQVMCKE
-696 TTGVKFRTKAQFVPV
+696 VKFRTKPQFVPI
-711 PVIIWPT
+711 PVITSPA
-718 NGMNIAGEDVM
+718 NGTHFAGNDVT
-729 IVWRQ
+729 VTWKE

-739 FQVEISGKTNFPPR
+739 FQVEFSQKSNFPPR
-753 STTKIRLDDPEATS
+753 STTKVHVEDPTVF
-767 TTTKLKAGKWYI
+767 TCTKTGLSKGTWYI
-779 RMQAVAEGGYTE
+779 RVSAVAEGGLTE
-791 SSEMLE
+791 PSAVVTVY
-797 INMGVAGG
+797 MGSTTDLG
-805 VNGLDGPTAVE
+805 
-816 DVTISSSPTKIVENG
+816 DVSVDTNPIKVLENG
-831 QVYILRNGKRY
+831 QVYILRNGVRY
-842 NLLGNVID
+842 NLLGRTAQ

>member
-1 MKFVKQITFL
+1 MKVVKQISLL
-11 ALGLCMALSLHA
+11 ALGLCMALTLHA

-42 PNPHSKPD
+42 PNPHSSPD

-181 VGDILEKYDIDG
+181 VGDILGKYDVDG

-217 LAEVGTDAMSRAD
+217 KAEAGDEAMSRAD
-230 WRRAQNNLM
+230 WRRAQNNQM

-281 PASDWQYNQIYAD
+281 PSSDWQYNQIYAD

-312 WTIDS
+312 WTISS
-317 WSNYDVI
+317 WANYDVI

-366 AQTELNRLYDR
+366 AQIELNRVYDR

-392 TTRNFFDYIAANVNM
+392 TTRNFFDYIASNVNM

-415 SWYTTSECVYVNAI
+415 SWYSTDECVYVNNI
-429 RLEGNILKWDAPA
+429 RLDGNILKWDAPKS
-442 ENLRYA
+442 NLRYA

-471 TSYSTEFNVN
+471 TSYTTEFNVD

-520 KAEILFPANNATA
+520 IAQIVYPANNTAT
-533 IIPCNVSWK
+533 IMPCNVSWK
-542 AVEGADS
+542 AVDGADS

-566 YEVSDTTFYLGKVY
+566 YEVADTFFYLGKIY
-580 WMNNDGTFYWR
+580 WLTQDGTYYWR
-591 VRTRSINKEDSYSD
+591 VRTRSINKEDSFTD
-605 IHTFDGSYFRMQ
+605 IHAFDGSYFRMQ
-617 SPAVGDTC
+617 SPAEGDTC
-625 DFESP
+625 DFHSP

-635 SVTYPSVEYTFEVA
+635 SIAYHTVEYTFEIA
-649 TSLTFD
+649 SNTKFD
-655 EDALVHV
+655 ANSIVHV
-662 GTSTSHRYTMPGTLM
+662 GVSSTPRYTMPIDLL

-683 VRATATFN
+683 VRVTASFN
-691 GMQVQ
+691 GMQVMCKE
-696 TTGVKFRTKAQFVPV
+696 VKFRTKPQFVPI
-711 PVIIWPT
+711 PVITSPA
-718 NGMNIAGEDVM
+718 NGTHFAGNDVT
-729 IVWRQ
+729 VTWKE

-739 FQVEISGKTNFPPR
+739 FQVEFSQKSNFPPR
-753 STTKIRLDDPEATS
+753 STTKVHVEDPTVF
-767 TTTKLKAGKWYI
+767 TCTKTGLKTGAWYI
-779 RMQAVAEGGYTE
+779 RVSAIAEGGLTE
-791 SSEMLE
+791 PSAMVTVY
-797 INMGVAGG
+797 MGSTTDLGNVS
-805 VNGLDGPTAVE
+805 VDTTPIKVL
-816 DVTISSSPTKIVENG
+816 ENG
-831 QVYILRNGKRY
+831 QVIIQRNGKRY
-842 NLLGNVID
+842 NLLGGTAQ

>member
-1 MKFVKQITFL
+1 MKFVKQISLL
-11 ALGLCMALSLHA
+11 ALGLCMAFSLHA

-74 AIFFQVRGFCDAM
+74 AILFQVRGFSDAM
-87 YNSKYEPWSQY
+87 YKSQYEPWSQY

-123 IEVHVWL
+123 MEVHAWL

-146 EKDYY
+146 PLDYH
-151 NTHPDW
+151 NTHPEW
-157 LVKCGDITI
+157 LVDCGGITI
-166 LNPSL
+166 LNPAL
-171 PEVRQQICNV
+171 PEVREQICLV
-181 VGDILEKYDIDG
+181 IADIVKNYDVDG
-193 VIFDDYFHQSGYQNS
+193 IIFDDYFHQSGYQNS
-208 YDDAQYNAY
+208 YDDTQYNAY
-217 LAEVGTDAMSRAD
+217 KDTAATVMSRAD

-239 VRMVND
+239 VRMVNE
-245 TIKAVK
+245 TIKSIK
-251 PWVKFGI
+251 PWVKFGL
-258 GPAGVAGKANTSA
+258 GPAGVTGKANTSA

-294 PLAWYNEHTID
+294 PLAWFNEKTID

-330 MANHFGRHMYVSH
+330 MACHFNRHMYVSH
-343 SLSAMVSDNVTLGS
+343 TLQNMVSDNQIAS
-357 GQFHPDEIA
+357 GKHGKQEIGDQIA
-366 AQTELNRLYDR
+366 LNRLYDR

-382 SCWYGFSTGM
+382 SVWYSFSTGM
-392 TTRNFFDYIAANVNM
+392 TTKDYFDYIGSEVNA
-407 RPAVVPQM
+407 RPAVIPQM
-415 SWYTTSECVYVNAI
+415 TWMATDECVYVNNI
-429 RLEGNILKWDAPA
+429 RLEGNILKWDAPKT
-442 ENLRYA
+442 NLRYA

-471 TSYSTEFNVN
+471 TSYTTEFNVN

-520 KAEILFPANNATA
+520 KAEVLFPANNTTA

-549 YFFQLSKS
+549 YFVQLSKS

-566 YEVSDTTFYLGKVY
+566 YEVSETTFYLGKVY
-580 WMNNDGTFYWR
+580 WMNNDGTYYWR

-605 IHTFDGSYFRMQ
+605 IHTFEGSYFRMQ
-617 SPAVGDTC
+617 SPAEGDTC

-635 SVTYPSVEYTFEVA
+635 SVTYPTVEYTFEVA
-649 TSLTFD
+649 TALSFD
-655 EDALVHV
+655 EEALVHV
-662 GTSTSHRYTMPGTLM
+662 GTSASHRYTMPGTLM

-718 NGMNIAGEDVM
+718 NGMNIAGEDIM
-729 IVWRQ
+729 IVWQQ

-739 FQVEISGKTNFPPR
+739 YQVEISGKTNFPPR

-791 SSEMLE
+791 SSEMVE
-797 INMGVAGG
+797 INMGVDGG

-816 DVTISSSPTKIVENG
+816 DITISTSPTKIIEDG

-842 NLLGNVID
+842 NLLGNTVD

>member
-1 MKFVKQITFL
+1 MKFVKPISLL
-11 ALGLCMALSLHA
+11 ALGLCMVLSLHA

-87 YNSKYEPWSQY
+87 YDSEYEPWSQY

-108 YDPLQLV
+108 YDPLQLL

-123 IEVHVWL
+123 MEVHAWL

-135 ASSDATYGKNH
+135 ASSDATFGKNH

-151 NTHPDW
+151 LTHPEW
-157 LVKCGDITI
+157 LVDCGGITI

-171 PEVRQQICNV
+171 PEVREQICKV
-181 VGDILEKYDIDG
+181 VADIVENYDVDG
-193 VIFDDYFHQSGYQNS
+193 IIFDDYFHQSGYKDE
-208 YDDAQYNAY
+208 YDQAQY
-217 LAEVGTDAMSRAD
+217 DATGNGMSRAD

-245 TIKAVK
+245 TIKAIK

-281 PASDWQYNQIYAD
+281 PSSDWQYNQIYAD
-294 PLAWYNEHTID
+294 PLAWYNEKTID

-317 WSNYDVI
+317 WANYDVI
-324 CKWWSD
+324 AKWWSD
-330 MANHFGRHMYVSH
+330 MACHFNRHMYVSH
-343 SLSAMVSDNVTLGS
+343 SLSEMVSDNVSTSG
-357 GQFHPDEIA
+357 GQFHADEIA
-366 AQTELNRLYDR
+366 AQIQLNRMYDR

-392 TTRNFFDYIAANVNM
+392 TTRNFFNYIAENVNN

-415 SWYTTSECVYVNAI
+415 TWLATNECIYVSNI
-429 RLEGNILKWDAPA
+429 REEGNQLKWDAPRG
-442 ENLRYA
+442 NLRYVV
-448 IYQIPTA
+448 YQIPTEELGLHGA
-455 MVGQPGA
+455 VGT
-462 AYSSQHLLG
+462 SRNLLG
-471 TSYSTEFNVN
+471 STYTTSFELPSEVP
-481 NKFAL
+481 A
-486 DATIPTTYAV
+486 IPFTYAV

-510 MDNTTWGKSP
+510 ADNPTWGKSP
-520 KAEILFPANNATA
+520 KAEILYPADKADA
-533 IIPCNVSWK
+533 IMPCNVSWK
-542 AVEGADS
+542 TVKEADS

-557 PDFATLDYE
+557 ADFSEIDYE
-566 YEVSDTTFYLGKVY
+566 YEVTDTTFYLGKIY
-580 WMNNDGTFYWR
+580 WLTEDGTYYWR
-591 VRTRSINKEDSYSD
+591 VRTRSINKEDSFTD
-605 IHTFDGSYFRMQ
+605 IHSFNGSYFRMQ
-617 SPAVGDTC
+617 SPAEGDTC
-625 DFESP
+625 DFVTP

-635 SVTYPSVEYTFEVA
+635 KVNYADVKYTFELSTTA
-649 TSLTFD
+649 KFD
-655 EDALVHV
+655 EASMVHV
-662 GTSTSHRYTMPGTLM
+662 GTSSTNSYKLPFDLL

-683 VRATATFN
+683 VRATAQFN
-691 GMQVQ
+691 GMEVM
-696 TTGVKFRTKAQFVPV
+696 TVNTKFRTMPQYVPV
-711 PVIIWPT
+711 PVITWPT
-718 NGMNIAGEDVM
+718 NGLDIAGEDLK
-729 IVWRQ
+729 IVWKQ

-739 FQVEISGKTNFPPR
+739 FQVEISGKTTFPPR
-753 STTKIRLDDPEATS
+753 STTKIRIDETDLFS
-767 TTTKLKAGKWYI
+767 TTTTLESGKWYI
-779 RMQAVAEGGYTE
+779 RVKAAAEGGYTDP
-791 SSEMLE
+791 SDVVE
-797 INMGVAGG
+797 INMGVEGG
-805 VNGLDGPTAVE
+805 VSGIEDGSAVE
-816 DVTISSSPTKIVENG
+816 NVQTAITPIKIIENG
-831 QVYILRNGKRY
+831 QVYILRNGVRY
-842 NLLGNVID
+842 NLLGRTAQ